1 MSRVRIG
8 ARAVAVGRSPR
19 GALVQFT
26 DGSLTMA
33 LAHSADC
40 TVLLVD
46 PGHAPRTLTH
56 DTLTE
61 LRGSA
66 A

>member
-8 ARAVAVGRSPR
+8 AYAVGRSPR

-46 PGHAPRTLTH
+46 PGHTPRTLTH
-56 DTLTE
+56 DALTE
-61 LRGSA
+61 LRGTA